1 MDSTVIHS
9 LQTILIVPKFGLR
22 IGLAGEYYT
31 LFLIELSILLF
42 PCIHETNKNILN

>member
-31 LFLIELSILLF
+31 LFLIEYLF
-42 PCIHETNKNILN
+42 YYFHVFMKLIKIF